1 MLTFSDILQRIKEN
15 NYHVTNLM
23 AEGDVDEIQN
33 NMTDEEFERLGRDVA
48 HNTHLNEV
56 HLTQGALNDNKM
68 SSLFRGLTRSNSI
81 KDMNLNF
88 NGLGVDRSCKMQ
100 TIF

>member
-1 MLTFSDILQRIKEN
+1 LFTFSDILQRIKEN
-15 NYHVTNLM
+15 NYLVTNLM

-56 HLTQGALNDNKM
+56 HLTQGALNDKKM